1 MSAQPSLYEE
11 HQIQITEPDELE
23 TVEHALLQLNRAYA
37 ANQIDKGRLLERR
50 DQLLTRK
57 KELRRRAAKDYLDDF
72 LPPITF
78 FSIEKGLQTPEQ
90 QRAEK
95 KHTIEITIKRVRLG
109 CPIST
114 R

>member
-1 MSAQPSLYEE
+1 MNAQPSHYQE
-11 HQIQITEPDELE
+11 HQRPLAEPTELE
-23 TVEHALLQLNRAYA
+23 TVEHALLELNRAYA
-37 ANQIDKGRLLERR
+37 ANQIDKGQLLKRR
-50 DQLLTRK
+50 DELLTRK
-57 KELRRRAAKDYLDDF
+57 KELRRKAAKNYLDAH

-95 KHTIEITIKRVRLG
+95 KHTIELTIKRVRLG